1 LAHNINARDHSS
13 GLPPDHTKNLKRS
26 LGERFSITMKLLG
39 LFLPILG
46 TLALAQ
52 VASNHKC
59 QCPQIKCPA
68 KDALALC
75 ECINNRE
82 RACKKVCPEYA
93 PRTTTC
99 VSQPTTEPTK
109 ALESTPSSTPC
120 VCEPMACPQI
130 WPGSCVCANGIAQRC
145 YEKCGGPVPVLLP
158 CPLVPEVTPI
168 PTPVSDP
175 VSGPV
180 ASCTCE
186 KVMCIDQ
193 FPESCYCANAAAQ
206 RCYKKCGGKKPAK
219 QKCPPREV
227 KTLTTK
233 LQTKKPM
240 STSTQPPLPLPTH
253 KPCGGGRANQFSC
266 DKGETCIPDPDKP
279 GCGPPCDGLGIC
291 VKDEICGGFAGF
303 PCKVPG
309 QVCRDDPRD
318 DCDPDAHG
326 ADCAGLCVWPHTSL
340 PQR

>member
-1 LAHNINARDHSS
+1 MQES
-13 GLPPDHTKNLKRS
+13 LPRIRS
-26 LGERFSITMKLLG
+26 PYHGDYTIDC
-39 LFLPILG
+39 
-46 TLALAQ
+46 
-52 VASNHKC
+52 NHGVST
-59 QCPQIKCPA
+59 
-68 KDALALC
+68 
-75 ECINNRE
+75 NMRE
-82 RACKKVCPEYA
+82 Q
-93 PRTTTC
+93 TC

-219 QKCPPREV
+219 QVRFDF
-227 KTLTTK
+227 L
-233 LQTKKPM
+233 
-240 STSTQPPLPLPTH
+240 PPL
-253 KPCGGGRANQFSC
+253 R
-266 DKGETCIPDPDKP
+266 KGK
-279 GCGPPCDGLGIC
+279 
-291 VKDEICGGFAGF
+291 
-303 PCKVPG
+303 
-309 QVCRDDPRD
+309 
-318 DCDPDAHG
+318 
-326 ADCAGLCVWPHTSL
+326 
-340 PQR
+340 